1 MLGIYWNMKK
11 SKNEF
16 LNYWKMKKWKNEFLN
31 YWCYHLEGQPSTDT
45 SLPVLMGRC
54 NFYGEVQFD
63 RGGAI
68 LLGGAILWRGAILW
82 GCATWQGGA
91 IWWEG
96 AILRG
101 GAIWWGG
108 AIY

>member
-1 MLGIYWNMKK
+1 MEYEKIKK
-11 SKNEF
+11 WIFELLENE
-16 LNYWKMKKWKNEFLN
+16 KWKNEFLN

-82 GCATWQGGA
+82 GGATWQGGA

-96 AILRG
+96 AIL
-101 GAIWWGG
+101 WGG